1 MAPGNTV
8 EDVVTAR
15 VDYERLDRPGSAV
28 RLRLNSTVVRAT
40 NLAESGVQVVYLRGG
55 VPCAVR
61 ARRCVLACWNVMIPY
76 LCPELPAAQQ
86 AALHSLVK
94 APLVYANV
102 ALRDWRAFRTLG
114 VSEIY
119 APGAYFSNLYL
130 NPIVDIGAYRTASD
144 PARADAL
151 APGAHPVSSGAER
164 VRAEPR
170 RPRAIASDVVCRV

>member
-1 MAPGNTV
+1 
-8 EDVVTAR
+8 
-15 VDYERLDRPGSAV
+15 
-28 RLRLNSTVVRAT
+28 
-40 NLAESGVQVVYLRGG
+40 
-55 VPCAVR
+55 
-61 ARRCVLACWNVMIPY
+61 MIPY

-130 NPIVDIGAYRTASD
+130 NPIVDIGAYRTAAD
-144 PARADAL
+144 PARPTL
-151 APGAHPVSSGAER
+151 LRLERTPCQPGLSEHEQNTR
-164 VRAEPR
+164 RAR
-170 RPRAIASDVVCRV
+170 GTAGDLVCDL